1 MMYNWGWGNM
11 VGYGAWWGMG
21 WLFMVLFWLAIIL
34 AVVALLK
41 WLIGTSSHSEG
52 PRTKDAIDILRE
64 RYARGEIG
72 RDEFQEKKRDLS

>member
-11 VGYGAWWGMG
+11 MGFGAWWGMG

-41 WLIGTSSHSEG
+41 WLIGTSSRSEG
-52 PRTKDAIDILRE
+52 PRTKDALDILRE